1 MATSFVQ
8 MPKKLLA
15 LLYARPVGPLRSK
28 AVILWWEARRIP
40 YNVIVGAVGMVS
52 SAVMVT
58 VAFTCNSRGGAPIGL
73 PDPPVL
79 AIMGVLMYGI
89 AANICYTGGWITEL
103 VVARFWR
110 VDTAPFGP
118 IAFALGTAFSVLVT
132 LIPAGL
138 VIAAAA
144 MTSCGAQGLCSTE
157 LKAIR
162 AASDLLSR
170 HRSASDYEAAKAH
183 VQNSAAKWY
192 VWVPRVTAPGVVM
205 PAEALIEVNKVN
217 CASRWVPQR

>member
-1 MATSFVQ
+1 MAAAPAVASA
-8 MPKKLLA
+8 M
-15 LLYARPVGPLRSK
+15 LRVS
-28 AVILWWEARRIP
+28 ACRSDGSRRRIRVP
-40 YNVIVGAVGMVS
+40 VVS
-52 SAVMVT
+52 SVRKLPAEI
-58 VAFTCNSRGGAPIGL
+58 GGNDL
-73 PDPPVL
+73 
-79 AIMGVLMYGI
+79 LMYGI

-110 VDTAPFGP
+110 VDTVPFGP
-118 IAFALGTAFSVLVT
+118 IAFALGTALSVLVT